1 MDQTSV
7 CPFCRS
13 VLVKVDEMQTDP
25 RYPQV
30 SIPHKKYRFLMR
42 ISLFVSV
49 IAMILLGVI
58 NYLTYAGLMW
68 SVICDAGIL
77 YFLLTLR
84 YTLFNQD

>member
-1 MDQTSV
+1 
-7 CPFCRS
+7 
-13 VLVKVDEMQTDP
+13 
-25 RYPQV
+25 
-30 SIPHKKYRFLMR
+30 MR

-77 YFLLTLR
+77 YF
-84 YTLFNQD
+84 Y